1 MVISKDNTSSHPDR
15 DPGHALLRALIDE
28 HGQALPPD
36 MNILEVWIKSAN
48 IRDGA
53 LPTGASSFIV
63 LDFFDYESQTT
74 GLLLRNKA
82 SYDFATTFKIKVDD
96 FMLRYL
102 ATDVVTLELNMA
114 HQGDFSQLARCS
126 VPLAPLLLERPVT
139 RLVNH
144 PMVSIL
150 SPDVVARVTV
160 EMRLAVPVAEMYK
173 LFLQRHPGML
183 SLTDMKTSSIS
194 SSSLSLHKDHTKAT
208 TESVPVDNEARLFN
222 ELEITVV
229 RCTSV
234 PMASDHNS
242 PHAYVHFQFLGNPD
256 TFTNP
261 IKARKSQPYEFR
273 ELFVF
278 PMVTYDKQ
286 LRLMARSPLL
296 FTVLDLKA
304 EEQEIHDE
312 SGLIGTVPLS
322 LKALI
327 EGKTMDGSYPIISPS
342 GTAAGN
348 LQVILLSR

>member
-1 MVISKDNTSSHPDR
+1 
-15 DPGHALLRALIDE
+15 
-28 HGQALPPD
+28 
-36 MNILEVWIKSAN
+36 MNILEVWIKGAN

-74 GLLLRNKA
+74 GLLLGNNA

-102 ATDVVTLELNMA
+102 TTDVVTLELNMA
-114 HQGDFSQLARCS
+114 HQGNFSQLARCN
-126 VPLAPLLLERPVT
+126 VPLAPLLLERPMT

-173 LFLQRHPGML
+173 LYLQRHPGML
-183 SLTDMKTSSIS
+183 SLTDTKTSSS

-208 TESVPVDNEARLFN
+208 TESAPVDNEARLFN

-229 RCTSV
+229 RCTSL
-234 PMASDHNS
+234 PMASDHNP

-261 IKARKSQPYEFR
+261 IKARNNQPFEFS
-273 ELFVF
+273 EHFVF

-304 EEQEIHDE
+304 EEREIQDE
-312 SGLIGTVPLS
+312 SGLIGTVPLP

-348 LQVILLSR
+348 LQVMLLSC